1 MDIWQLKIFKN
12 VVEKKSFSKAS
23 KAIHLSQPTVSSNI
37 KDLEEHFECKL
48 LDRLG
53 REVVPTKPGEILYSY
68 ANKIVSL
75 TNEAE
80 TAVFEFFGNIKGDFV
95 LGGSTI
101 PAGYI
106 IPRLI
111 GPFSREFPGVNIS
124 VLAGDTA
131 QIIKMIAN
139 GEAEIGIVGASTNNP
154 KIDQEKLIDDEMKL
168 IVPYSHKWA
177 DREEIDNSMLF
188 EDPFLLRE
196 EGSGTWRSILESM
209 EDASLDPES
218 FNIAARMGS
227 TAAIIQGILSK
238 AGISILST
246 IAVEDDMTTG
256 RLKAL
261 TVKGLDLHRCF
272 YIVTHKKRTLS
283 PIAKEFL
290 NFLKQRI

>member
-1 MDIWQLKIFKN
+1 MDIWQLTIFIN
-12 VVEKKSFSKAS
+12 VVEKKSFSLAS
-23 KAIHLSQPTVSSNI
+23 KAINLSQPTVSSHI
-37 KDLEEHFECKL
+37 KDLEEYFECKL

-53 REVVPTKPGEILYSY
+53 REVIPTKSGEILYSY
-68 ANKIVSL
+68 AKKIVSL
-75 TNEAE
+75 TKEAE
-80 TAVFEFFGNIKGDFV
+80 TAVFEFFGNIKGDFT

-111 GPFSREFPGVNIS
+111 GPFSRQFPGVNIS

-131 QIIKMIAN
+131 QIIKMIEN
-139 GEAEIGIVGASTNNP
+139 GEAEIGIVGASTNNA
-154 KIDQEKLIDDEMKL
+154 KITQEKLIDDEMKL

-177 DREEIDNSMLF
+177 DREEIDTDMLF

-196 EGSGTWRSILESM
+196 EGSGTWRSILLSM
-209 EDASLDPES
+209 ENAKLDPTS

-246 IAVEDDMTTG
+246 IAVEDDITTG

-272 YIVTHKKRTLS
+272 YIATHKKRTLS

-290 NFLKQRI
+290 SFLKQRI